1 MKKIVNTQTFKFAF
15 SSENAIELSMR
26 EFSRLHFMKTLF
38 ILTSVSCLSV
48 KNKKGLDICE
58 LCHFLSQTSDDIPL
72 MEMHVFVYHLVRTGF
87 LSSEASLDRD
97 GDKSELIRLTN
108 KEIGEYSMMMF
119 KKGFPE
125 VSDGIDSLKDIDFDV
140 RYKDEDFKT
149 SDTKH

>member
-1 MKKIVNTQTFKFAF
+1 MNTETFKFAF

-26 EFSRLHFMKTLF
+26 EFSKLHYMKTLF
-38 ILTSVSCLSV
+38 ILTSISCLSV

-58 LCHFLSQTSDDIPL
+58 LCHFLSQTSDDIRL
-72 MEMHVFVYHLVRTGF
+72 MEMHVLVYNLVQTGF

-108 KEIGEYSMMMF
+108 KEIGEYSAMMF

-125 VSDGIDSLKDIDFDV
+125 ISDGIDSLKDIDFDV